1 MSAIFDALA
10 TLTEDLNAR
19 GLNATMDPRTL
30 RLPGAVVDLN
40 AIGPDSTLC
49 SDITATAR
57 VTLVAPDH
65 SHPRALARLT
75 EMFALITDLTTGADP
90 AAWTLPDQGTMPAL
104 TCNPIPLDME

>member
-49 SDITATAR
+49 GDITATAR

-65 SHPRALARLT
+65 SHPRALELLT
-75 EMFALITDLTTGADP
+75 EMFGLITDLTTGADT

-104 TCNPIPLDME
+104 VCNPIPLDME